1 MFCTICPQNC
11 PPLTI
16 RGGGGGII
24 EEKFTRWT
32 VPAVWRAYFKKVMQL
47 HYIKEMMMKRTL
59 SLLAMLTVLIGS
71 ALFVTSC
78 GSKLTPDTVWK
89 VTKFGGGIQPPG
101 TTYMCFLGDGK
112 LIVATESNR
121 KLFKNPLLSG
131 DYTAKNGKMK
141 ASLTGLGEVDYKIKG
156 DVMTI
161 STGNTLLYEL
171 QKVAKPTA
179 DEMKKAQS
187 SLLP

>member
-1 MFCTICPQNC
+1 
-11 PPLTI
+11 
-16 RGGGGGII
+16 
-24 EEKFTRWT
+24 
-32 VPAVWRAYFKKVMQL
+32 
-47 HYIKEMMMKRTL
+47 MKRTL

-112 LIVATESNR
+112 LIVATESNG

-141 ASLTGLGEVDYKIKG
+141 ATLMGPAEVDYKIKG

-161 STGNTLLYEL
+161 SKGNTLLYEL

>member
-1 MFCTICPQNC
+1 MFCTIYLQNC

-16 RGGGGGII
+16 RGGGGGIM

-89 VTKFGGGIQPPG
+89 VTKLTGGIQPTVP
-101 TTYMCFLGDGK
+101 TYMCFLGDGK
-112 LIVATESNR
+112 LIMATGGGGELL
-121 KLFKNPLLSG
+121 KTLSG
-131 DYTAKNGKMK
+131 DYTAKNGKMRL
-141 ASLTGLGEVDYKIKG
+141 SVTGPVELDYKIKG

-161 STGNTLLYEL
+161 SKGNALAYEL

-179 DEMKKAQS
+179 DEMKKAKP
-187 SLLP
+187 LLP

>member
-1 MFCTICPQNC
+1 
-11 PPLTI
+11 
-16 RGGGGGII
+16 
-24 EEKFTRWT
+24 
-32 VPAVWRAYFKKVMQL
+32 
-47 HYIKEMMMKRTL
+47 MKRTL

-89 VTKFGGGIQPPG
+89 VTKTAGGSQLIG

-112 LIVATESNR
+112 LIVATELNGE
-121 KLFKNPLLSG
+121 LLKNPLSG

-141 ASLTGLGEVDYKIKG
+141 ASITGYIEADYKIKG

-161 STGNTLLYEL
+161 SKGNTLAYEL

-179 DEMKKAQS
+179 DEMKKARSPQ

>member
-1 MFCTICPQNC
+1 MFCSICPQNC

-16 RGGGGGII
+16 RGGGGGIM

-32 VPAVWRAYFKKVMQL
+32 VPAVWRVYFKKVMQL

-89 VTKFGGGIQPPG
+89 VTKLTGGIQPTVP
-101 TTYMCFLGDGK
+101 TYMCFLGDGK
-112 LIVATESNR
+112 LIMATEFNG
-121 KLFKNPLLSG
+121 KLLKNPLSG

-141 ASLTGLGEVDYKIKG
+141 ATLMGPAEVDYKIKG

-161 STGNTLLYEL
+161 SKGNTLLYEL